1 MKIRSIKKIERRP
14 TSAATCACS
23 PPPLT
28 PAPSCCT
35 PPTASCCP
43 PPSALLPEKPPCCG
57 PPATTR
63 GGVIDE
69 QVPGFLRWLPTA
81 SGQVAQIATEL
92 TLSDHL
98 GACKARWGI
107 GRTNYLVPPGLY
119 AIGTPNADAPVL
131 VTANYKMSYDI
142 LRRTLHGRNL
152 WLLVLETFGVNVWC
166 AAGKGTFG
174 TKELLTQISA
184 TNLAA
189 IVNHRQLI
197 LPILG
202 APGVAA
208 HEIAKQSGF
217 YVRYGTIRAVD
228 LPAYLDNGLVTTP
241 AMRELTFSLYERLVL
256 LPVEIVHAAK
266 SAAIIT
272 LILFLIGFFSSG
284 NASASRMIFAYLGA
298 LYTGIVVGPLL
309 LPWLPGRSFALK
321 GAVVGLLWSL
331 LCYQLIGAGWNM
343 AQTVAAFLAL
353 PAVSA
358 FYTLNFTG
366 CTTYTS
372 PNGVKKEMRLAMP
385 GMGLALCVSVVL
397 LIVGHWLPGKG

>member
-1 MKIRSIKKIERRP
+1 MKIRSIKKIEKRP
-14 TSAATCACS
+14 T
-23 PPPLT
+23 
-28 PAPSCCT
+28 PSCC
-35 PPTASCCP
+35 PSSSSCCP
-43 PPSALLPEKPPCCG
+43 PATPALAEKPPCCG

-63 GGVIDE
+63 GGVITE

-81 SGQVAQIATEL
+81 DDGRVAQIATEL
-92 TLSDHL
+92 TLGDRL

-107 GRTNYLVPPGLY
+107 GRMHYLVPPGLY
-119 AIGTPNADAPVL
+119 AIGTPDANAPVL

-142 LRRTLHGRNL
+142 LRSTLRGRNL

-174 TKELLTQISA
+174 TSELLTQIKT

-208 HEIAKQSGF
+208 HEVTKQSGF
-217 YVRYGTIRAVD
+217 TVRYGTIRAAD
-228 LPAYLDNGLVTTP
+228 LPAYLDNGQVTTP
-241 AMRELTFSLYERLVL
+241 AMRELTFTLYERLVL
-256 LPVEIVHAAK
+256 LPVEIVHAIK

-272 LILFLIGFFSSG
+272 LLLFLLGFFSSG
-284 NASASRMIFAYLGA
+284 STAASQMIFAYLGA

-309 LPWLPGRSFALK
+309 LPWLPGRSFAVK
-321 GAVVGLLWSL
+321 GASVGLLWAL
-331 LCYQLIGAGWNM
+331 LCYQLVGAGWNLP
-343 AQTVAAFLAL
+343 QTLAAFLAL

-385 GMGLALCVSVVL
+385 LMGMAILASAVL
-397 LIVGHWLPGKG
+397 LAVGQWLAMKG

>member
-1 MKIRSIKKIERRP
+1 MKIRSIKKIEKR
-14 TSAATCACS
+14 S
-23 PPPLT
+23 
-28 PAPSCCT
+28 APSCC
-35 PPTASCCP
+35 PPSTSCCP
-43 PPSALLPEKPPCCG
+43 PAAPTLSEKPACCG

-63 GGVIDE
+63 GGAISE
-69 QVPGFLRWLPTA
+69 QVPGFLRWLPT
-81 SGQVAQIATEL
+81 VAGRVPQIASEL

-107 GRTNYLVPPGLY
+107 GRMHYLVPPGLY
-119 AIGTPNADAPVL
+119 AIGTPDADAPVL

-142 LRRTLHGRNL
+142 LRHTLRGRNL

-174 TKELLTQISA
+174 TNELLTQISA
-184 TNLAA
+184 TNLAS

-202 APGVAA
+202 APGIAA
-208 HEIAKQSGF
+208 HEVKKQSGF
-217 YVRYGTIRAVD
+217 NVRYGTIRAAD
-228 LPAYLDNGLVTTP
+228 LPAYLDNGMVTTP

-272 LILFLIGFFSSG
+272 LLLFLLGFFTAGSA
-284 NASASRMIFAYLGA
+284 NAGRMIFAYLGA

-309 LPWLPGRSFALK
+309 LPWLPGRSFAVK
-321 GAVVGLLWSL
+321 GASIGLLWAL
-331 LCYQLIGAGWNM
+331 LCYQLVGADWNIP
-343 AQTVAAFLAL
+343 QTLAAFLAL

-385 GMGLALCVSVVL
+385 LMGLAILGSGIL
-397 LIVGHWLPGKG
+397 LAVGHWLAGKG

>member
-1 MKIRSIKKIERRP
+1 MKIRSIKKIEKRS
-14 TSAATCACS
+14 TS
-23 PPPLT
+23 
-28 PAPSCCT
+28 
-35 PPTASCCP
+35 SCCP
-43 PPSALLPEKPPCCG
+43 PSSSCCPPAAPALAEKPPCCG

-63 GGVIDE
+63 GGAISE
-69 QVPGFLRWLPTA
+69 EVPGFLRWLPTA
-81 SGQVAQIATEL
+81 GGQVPQIATEL
-92 TLSDHL
+92 TWSDHL

-107 GRTNYLVPPGLY
+107 GRMHYLVPPGLY
-119 AIGTPNADAPVL
+119 AIGTPDTDAPVL

-142 LRRTLHGRNL
+142 LRHTLRGHNL

-174 TKELLTQISA
+174 TNELLTQIKA
-184 TNLAA
+184 TNLAG

-208 HEIAKQSGF
+208 HEVKKQSGF
-217 YVRYGTIRAVD
+217 NVRYGTIRAAD
-228 LPAYLDNGLVTTP
+228 LPTYLDNGMVTTP
-241 AMRELTFSLYERLVL
+241 AMRELTFTLYERLVL

-272 LILFLIGFFSSG
+272 LLLFLLGFFSSG
-284 NASASRMIFAYLGA
+284 SGAASQLIFAYLGA

-309 LPWLPGRSFALK
+309 LPWLPGRSFAVK
-321 GAVVGLLWSL
+321 GASIGLLWAL
-331 LCYQLIGAGWNM
+331 LCFQLVGADWNIP
-343 AQTVAAFLAL
+343 QTLAAFLAL

-385 GMGLALCVSVVL
+385 LMGMAILVSGVL
-397 LIVGHWLPGKG
+397 LAVGQWLTWKG

>member
-1 MKIRSIKKIERRP
+1 MKIRSFKKIEKRS
-14 TSAATCACS
+14 TS
-23 PPPLT
+23 
-28 PAPSCCT
+28 
-35 PPTASCCP
+35 SCCP
-43 PPSALLPEKPPCCG
+43 PSSSCCPPAAPALAEKPPCCG
-57 PPATTR
+57 PPATIR
-63 GGVIDE
+63 GGAITE

-81 SGQVAQIATEL
+81 SGRVAQISSEL
-92 TLSDHL
+92 TVSDHL

-107 GRTNYLVPPGLY
+107 GRMHYLVPPGLY
-119 AIGTPNADAPVL
+119 AIGTPDAEAPVL

-142 LRRTLHGRNL
+142 LRHTLRGRNV

-174 TKELLTQISA
+174 TRELLTQISA
-184 TNLAA
+184 SNLAA

-208 HEIAKQSGF
+208 HEVKKQSGF
-217 YVRYGTIRAVD
+217 TVRYGTIRAAD
-228 LPAYLDNGLVTTP
+228 LPVYLDNGQFTTP
-241 AMRELTFSLYERLVL
+241 AMRELTFTFYERLVL

-284 NASASRMIFAYLGA
+284 SVAASQIIFAYLGA

-309 LPWLPGRSFALK
+309 LPWLPGRSFAVK
-321 GAVVGLLWSL
+321 GASVGLLWAF
-331 LCYQLIGAGWNM
+331 LCYQLVGADWNIP
-343 AQTVAAFLAL
+343 QTLAAFLAL

-372 PNGVKKEMRLAMP
+372 PNGVKKEMQWALPLM
-385 GMGLALCVSVVL
+385 GMAILLSGVL
-397 LIVGHWLPGKG
+397 LAVGQWLAGKG

>member
-1 MKIRSIKKIERRP
+1 MKIRSIKKIEKRS
-14 TSAATCACS
+14 TS
-23 PPPLT
+23 
-28 PAPSCCT
+28 
-35 PPTASCCP
+35 SCCP
-43 PPSALLPEKPPCCG
+43 PSSSCCPPAAPAATEKPPCCG

-63 GGVIDE
+63 GGAISE
-69 QVPGFLRWLPTA
+69 EVPGFLRWLPTA
-81 SGQVAQIATEL
+81 SGRVPQIATEL
-92 TLSDHL
+92 TWSDHL

-107 GRTNYLVPPGLY
+107 GRMHYLVPPGLY
-119 AIGTPNADAPVL
+119 AIGSPDADAPVL

-174 TKELLTQISA
+174 TGELLTQINAS
-184 TNLAA
+184 NLAA

-208 HEIAKQSGF
+208 HEIKKQSGF
-217 YVRYGTIRAVD
+217 TVRYGTIRAAD

-272 LILFLIGFFSSG
+272 LLLFLLGYFSSG
-284 NASASRMIFAYLGA
+284 STAAGRMIFAYLGA

-309 LPWLPGRSFALK
+309 LPWLPGRSFAVK
-321 GAVVGLLWSL
+321 GASVGLLWAL
-331 LCYQLIGAGWNM
+331 LCYQLIGGDLNIP
-343 AQTVAAFLAL
+343 QTLAAFLAL

-385 GMGLALCVSVVL
+385 LMGLAILVSGVL
-397 LIVGHWLPGKG
+397 LAVGQWLVGKG

>member
-1 MKIRSIKKIERRP
+1 MKIRSFKKIEKR
-14 TSAATCACS
+14 S
-23 PPPLT
+23 P
-28 PAPSCCT
+28 PSCCA
-35 PPTASCCP
+35 PSPSCCP
-43 PPSALLPEKPPCCG
+43 PAAPALPEKPPCCG

-63 GGVIDE
+63 GGTITE
-69 QVPGFLRWLPTA
+69 QVPGFVRWLPTA
-81 SGQVAQIATEL
+81 GGRVAQIASEL

-107 GRTNYLVPPGLY
+107 GRMHYLVPPGLY
-119 AIGTPNADAPVL
+119 AIGNPDAAAPVL

-142 LRRTLHGRNL
+142 LRRTLHGRNI

-174 TKELLTQISA
+174 TQELLAQINAS
-184 TNLAA
+184 NLAA
-189 IVNHRQLI
+189 IVSHRQLV

-208 HEIAKQSGF
+208 HEVKKQSGF
-217 YVRYGTIRAVD
+217 TIRYGTIRAAD
-228 LPAYLDNGLVTTP
+228 LPDYLDNGQVTTP
-241 AMRELTFSLYERLVL
+241 AMRELTFTLYERLVL
-256 LPVEIVHAAK
+256 LPVEIIHALK

-272 LILFLIGFFSSG
+272 LILFLLGFFSSG
-284 NASASRMIFAYLGA
+284 SAGARQLIFAYLGA
-298 LYTGIVVGPLL
+298 LYSGIVVGPLL

-321 GAVVGLLWSL
+321 GAIVGLLWSL
-331 LCYQLIGAGWNM
+331 LYYQLVGAEWNLP
-343 AQTVAAFLAL
+343 QTLAAFLAL
-353 PAVSA
+353 PALSA

-385 GMGLALCVSVVL
+385 LMGLAILVSGL
-397 LIVGHWLPGKG
+397 LLAGSQWLSGKG

>member
-1 MKIRSIKKIERRP
+1 MKIRSFKKIEKRP
-14 TSAATCACS
+14 T
-23 PPPLT
+23 
-28 PAPSCCT
+28 PSCCA
-35 PPTASCCP
+35 PSSSCCP
-43 PPSALLPEKPPCCG
+43 PTAVPALAEKPPCCG

-63 GGVIDE
+63 GGAITE
-69 QVPGFLRWLPTA
+69 QVPGFLRWLSTA
-81 SGQVAQIATEL
+81 HGRVPQFTSEL

-107 GRTNYLVPPGLY
+107 GRMHYLVPPGLY
-119 AIGTPNADAPVL
+119 AIGTPDAKAPVL

-142 LRRTLHGRNL
+142 LRQTLGGRNV

-174 TKELLTQISA
+174 TRELLTQINA

-197 LPILG
+197 LPVLG

-208 HEIAKQSGF
+208 HEVKKQSGF
-217 YVRYGTIRAVD
+217 TVRYGTIRAAD

-272 LILFLIGFFSSG
+272 LILFLLGFFSSG
-284 NASASRMIFAYLGA
+284 SVAASRMIFAYLGA
-298 LYTGIVVGPLL
+298 LYTGIVIGPLL
-309 LPWLPGRSFALK
+309 LPWLPGRSFAVK
-321 GAVVGLLWSL
+321 GASVGLLWAL
-331 LCYQLIGAGWNM
+331 LCYQLLGGDWNIP
-343 AQTVAAFLAL
+343 QTLAAFLAL

-372 PNGVKKEMRLAMP
+372 PNGVKKEMRLAVP
-385 GMGLALCVSVVL
+385 LMGLAILVSGIL
-397 LIVGHWLPGKG
+397 LTVGHWLPGKG

>member
-1 MKIRSIKKIERRP
+1 MKIKSIKKIERP
-14 TSAATCACS
+14 PAAAAKPACCG
-23 PPPLT
+23 
-28 PAPSCCT
+28 PA
-35 PPTASCCP
+35 ASCCP
-43 PPSALLPEKPPCCG
+43 PPSTPQDKPSCCG
-57 PPATTR
+57 PAAITR
-63 GGVIDE
+63 GGVITE

-81 SGQVAQIATEL
+81 GGGRVPQIASEL

-107 GRTNYLVPPGLY
+107 GRMHYLVPPGLY
-119 AIGTPNADAPVL
+119 ALGTPDATAPVL

-174 TKELLTQISA
+174 TNELLAQISA

-189 IVNHRQLI
+189 IVSHRQLI

-217 YVRYGTIRAVD
+217 IVRYGTIRAAD
-228 LPAYLDNGLVTTP
+228 LPAYLDNGRITTP
-241 AMRELTFSLYERLVL
+241 AMRELTFTLYERLVL
-256 LPVEIVHAAK
+256 LPVEIVHALK
-266 SAAIIT
+266 SAAIIA
-272 LILFLIGFFSSG
+272 LILFLLATFANGS
-284 NASASRMIFAYLGA
+284 ASASRMIIAYLGA
-298 LYTGIVVGPLL
+298 LFSGIVVGPLL

-331 LCYQLIGAGWNM
+331 LCYQLLGAGWNA
-343 AQTVAAFLAL
+343 AQTLAALLAL
-353 PAVSA
+353 PALSA

-385 GMGLALCVSVVL
+385 VMGVALLVSMVL
-397 LIVGHWLPGKG
+397 LVIGQWLPGKG

>member
-1 MKIRSIKKIERRP
+1 
-14 TSAATCACS
+14 
-23 PPPLT
+23 
-28 PAPSCCT
+28 
-35 PPTASCCP
+35 
-43 PPSALLPEKPPCCG
+43 
-57 PPATTR
+57 
-63 GGVIDE
+63 
-69 QVPGFLRWLPTA
+69 
-81 SGQVAQIATEL
+81 VAQISSEL

-107 GRTNYLVPPGLY
+107 GRMHYLVPPGLY
-119 AIGTPNADAPVL
+119 AIGTPDAEAPVL

-142 LRRTLHGRNL
+142 LRHTLRGRNV

-174 TKELLTQISA
+174 TRELLTQISA
-184 TNLAA
+184 SNLAA

-208 HEIAKQSGF
+208 HEVKKQSGF
-217 YVRYGTIRAVD
+217 TVRYGTIRAAD
-228 LPAYLDNGLVTTP
+228 LPVYLDNGQVTTP
-241 AMRELTFSLYERLVL
+241 AMRELTFTLYERLVL

-266 SAAIIT
+266 AAAIIT

-284 NASASRMIFAYLGA
+284 SVAASQMIFAYLGA

-309 LPWLPGRSFALK
+309 LPWLPGRSFAVK
-321 GAVVGLLWSL
+321 GVSVGLLWAF
-331 LCYQLIGAGWNM
+331 LCYQLVGADWNIP
-343 AQTVAAFLAL
+343 QTLAAFLAL

-372 PNGVKKEMRLAMP
+372 PNGVKKEMQWALPLM
-385 GMGLALCVSVVL
+385 GMAILLSGVL
-397 LIVGHWLPGKG
+397 LAVGQWLAGKG

>member
-1 MKIRSIKKIERRP
+1 
-14 TSAATCACS
+14 
-23 PPPLT
+23 
-28 PAPSCCT
+28 
-35 PPTASCCP
+35 
-43 PPSALLPEKPPCCG
+43 
-57 PPATTR
+57 
-63 GGVIDE
+63 
-69 QVPGFLRWLPTA
+69 VP
-81 SGQVAQIATEL
+81 QIATEL
-92 TLSDHL
+92 TLGDHL

-107 GRTNYLVPPGLY
+107 GRMHYLVPPGLY
-119 AIGTPNADAPVL
+119 AIGTPDAEAPVL

-174 TKELLTQISA
+174 TDELLAQISA
-184 TNLAA
+184 TNLAT
-189 IVNHRQLI
+189 IVSHRQLI

-208 HEIAKQSGF
+208 HEVKKRSGF
-217 YVRYGTIRAVD
+217 TVRYGTIRAAD

-241 AMRELTFSLYERLVL
+241 AMRELTFTLYERLVL
-256 LPVEIVHAAK
+256 LPVEIIHALK
-266 SAAIIT
+266 SAA
-272 LILFLIGFFSSG
+272 LIALLLFLLGFFAAGS
-284 NASASRMIFAYLGA
+284 ASANRMIFAYLGA

-309 LPWLPGRSFALK
+309 LPWLPGRSFAIK
-321 GAVVGLLWSL
+321 GAIVGLLWSL
-331 LCYQLIGAGWNM
+331 LYYQLVGAEWNM
-343 AQTVAAFLAL
+343 PQTLAAFLAL

-385 GMGLALCVSVVL
+385 LMGLALLVSGVL
-397 LIVGHWLPGKG
+397 LAIGHWLPGKG

>member
-1 MKIRSIKKIERRP
+1 MKIRRIKKVEKRP
-14 TSAATCACS
+14 T
-23 PPPLT
+23 P
-28 PAPSCCT
+28 
-35 PPTASCCP
+35 SCCP
-43 PPSALLPEKPPCCG
+43 PSSSCCPPAAAAPALSEKLPCCG

-63 GGVIDE
+63 GGAITE

-81 SGQVAQIATEL
+81 NGRVAQIASEL

-107 GRTNYLVPPGLY
+107 GRMHYLVPPGLY
-119 AIGTPNADAPVL
+119 AIGTPDTDAAVL

-142 LRRTLHGRNL
+142 LRHTLHGRNL

-174 TKELLTQISA
+174 TSELLTQIKA
-184 TNLAA
+184 TNLAG

-208 HEIAKQSGF
+208 HKVKKESGF
-217 YVRYGTIRAVD
+217 NVRYGTIRAAD
-228 LPAYLDNGLVTTP
+228 LPAYLDNGMVTTP
-241 AMRELTFSLYERLVL
+241 TMRELTFTLYERLVL

-272 LILFLIGFFSSG
+272 LLLLLLGFFSSDSTAG
-284 NASASRMIFAYLGA
+284 CQMIFAYLGA
-298 LYTGIVVGPLL
+298 LYSGIVVGPLL
-309 LPWLPGRSFALK
+309 LPWLPGRSFAVK
-321 GAVVGLLWSL
+321 GASVGLFWAL
-331 LCYQLIGAGWNM
+331 LCYQLIGADWNIP
-343 AQTVAAFLAL
+343 QTLAAFLAL

-366 CTTYTS
+366 CTPYTS

-385 GMGLALCVSVVL
+385 LMGMAILASAIL
-397 LIVGHWLPGKG
+397 LAVGQWLVGKG